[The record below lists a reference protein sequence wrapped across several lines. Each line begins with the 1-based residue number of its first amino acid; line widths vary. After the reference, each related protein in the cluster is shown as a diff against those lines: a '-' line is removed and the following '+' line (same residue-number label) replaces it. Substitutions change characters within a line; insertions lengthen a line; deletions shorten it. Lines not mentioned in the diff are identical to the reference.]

1 MQIIMS
7 FHTLKMSQI
16 GKVISMPKRV
26 YLIPEISWTV
36 LSFAKVLKGTMDV
49 KCFTLK

>member
-7 FHTLKMSQI
+7 FHTLKTSQI
-16 GKVISMPKRV
+16 GKLTSMPKRV
-26 YLIPEISWTV
+26 YLILEISWIA